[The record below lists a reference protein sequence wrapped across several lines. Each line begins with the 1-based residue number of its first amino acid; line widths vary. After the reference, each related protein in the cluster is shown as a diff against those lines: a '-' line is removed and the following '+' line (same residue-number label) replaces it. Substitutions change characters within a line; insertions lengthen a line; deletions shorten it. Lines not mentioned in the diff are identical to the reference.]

1 MKRGLIWILVFLV
14 IGMWLG
20 FAQNGFSET
29 ETQQT
34 ATYTLG
40 EIVVSGERE
49 GVESIGTVREITAED
64 ITRRRVQTLDQA
76 LELLPGL
83 DIRTATD
90 GIARVDLRGFRSRHV
105 QLLLNGIPFNSTFD
119 GQFDPSIIPVENIA
133 KIKVSY
139 STHSVL
145 YGQGGLGGVINV
157 ITKKGTEGLQG
168 AVRLETGERNR
179 NLGSFSVSGAKD
191 QFDAFVSGSILES
204 DGYVL
209 SDDFEATSE
218 EDGGLRENSDRKN
231 KNLFAN
237 VGYAP
242 NDIWEIGLVA
252 NKIRGEF
259 GKPPITINDKTDPFA
274 NSPKYERID
283 NYDGFSGQ
291 ISVNGKLP
299 GPFGMR
305 GWLFANQL
313 DEDENRYDDNQY
325 DSMDDPTVKGT
336 YAKNITTKIY
346 GGTLQTSADL
356 NTMGLLTLALSG
368 EEQAFESDGVIRD
381 VKAGGGTFNIRSFSE
396 DRTVKIYSAAIEYE
410 VSPFDQLGMVFGYS
424 HHWFDKDTGDSDDD
438 SEFLVGAYYDVFE
451 NTRIKG
457 SAARKIRFPSIRQLY
472 EEDTGNPDLTP
483 EKSNNYEM
491 GIEQR
496 LFENTTLSLTG
507 FYIDVQDYIEKI
519 PPTDTFQNNDE
530 YLFQGAEL
538 TAETSYFKNLWLR
551 TGYTY
556 LDTKDK
562 SPETEREE
570 LQYRPRHKLT
580 FETQYVFGFGLSA
593 YASVMYVADQY
604 FYSRNTPLEKAKL
617 NDYTLVDLKLDQAFL
632 NKRLHVYIG
641 VDNLF
646 DQDYEEAYGFP
657 REGRTLYAGTKIY
670 F

>member
-1 MKRGLIWILVFLV
+1 MRVLVFGVIGIWIGLP
-14 IGMWLG
+14 
-20 FAQNGFSET
+20 QSGFSET
-29 ETQQT
+29 ETRQT
-34 ATYTLG
+34 AEYTLG

-64 ITRRRVQTLDQA
+64 ITRRRIQTLDQA

-90 GIARVDLRGFRSRHV
+90 GVTRVDLRGYRSRHV
-105 QLLLNGIPFNSTFD
+105 QLLLNGIPFNSTYD
-119 GQFDPSIIPVENIA
+119 GQFDPSLIPVENIA

-191 QFDAFVSGSILES
+191 QFDAFVSGSILDS

-274 NSPKYERID
+274 SSPKYERVD

-291 ISVNGKLP
+291 ISVNGNLP
-299 GPFGMR
+299 GPFGIR
-305 GWLFANQL
+305 GWLFGNQL

-346 GGTLQTSADL
+346 GGTLQTSSDL
-356 NTMGLLTLALSG
+356 NTMGKSIFFIC
-368 EEQAFESDGVIRD
+368 EQSF
-381 VKAGGGTFNIRSFSE
+381 RS
-396 DRTVKIYSAAIEYE
+396 K
-410 VSPFDQLGMVFGYS
+410 
-424 HHWFDKDTGDSDDD
+424 K
-438 SEFLVGAYYDVFE
+438 
-451 NTRIKG
+451 
-457 SAARKIRFPSIRQLY
+457 
-472 EEDTGNPDLTP
+472 
-483 EKSNNYEM
+483 
-491 GIEQR
+491 
-496 LFENTTLSLTG
+496 
-507 FYIDVQDYIEKI
+507 
-519 PPTDTFQNNDE
+519 
-530 YLFQGAEL
+530 
-538 TAETSYFKNLWLR
+538 
-551 TGYTY
+551 
-556 LDTKDK
+556 
-562 SPETEREE
+562 
-570 LQYRPRHKLT
+570 
-580 FETQYVFGFGLSA
+580 
-593 YASVMYVADQY
+593 
-604 FYSRNTPLEKAKL
+604 
-617 NDYTLVDLKLDQAFL
+617 
-632 NKRLHVYIG
+632 
-641 VDNLF
+641 
-646 DQDYEEAYGFP
+646 
-657 REGRTLYAGTKIY
+657 
-670 F
+670 